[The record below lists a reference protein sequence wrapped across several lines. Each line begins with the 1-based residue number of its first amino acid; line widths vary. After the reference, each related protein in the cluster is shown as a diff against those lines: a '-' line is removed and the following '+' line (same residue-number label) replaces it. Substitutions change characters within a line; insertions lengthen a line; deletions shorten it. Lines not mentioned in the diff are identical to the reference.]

1 MSSEQPSLKNYRG
14 SITVIDDEENMC
26 KILNRVLNL
35 EGYHVMTFTD
45 PRRALDYTIQ
55 YDPDIV
61 LTDIKM
67 PELSGMDVLQQV
79 KRHDP
84 NIVVIMITAFG
95 TIEGAIEAMKA
106 GAFHYVTK
114 PFNTDELLATL
125 EKAIEH
131 KRLSDENRSFSEHLS
146 REYAKADII
155 GECEEMVKIKALIE
169 KIAPTDSAVLIRGET
184 GTGKELVAKAIH
196 RASPRRSR
204 RFVPINC
211 ASIPDT
217 LIESELF
224 GYERGAF
231 TGAAQTKIGLIEL
244 AHGGTLFLDEIGDL
258 PLHLQAKI
266 LRVLQEHEIQRLGGV
281 RLIPV
286 DIRLIAATNQ
296 DLQAAMESGAFRR
309 DLFYR
314 LNVINIFLPP
324 LRERADDIYS
334 LIEHF
339 LNRYGQ
345 KMRKPHLRI
354 QPDAVRALRDYPW
367 PGNVRELEN
376 IIERIVVLLEGDE
389 IRVEDIPSD
398 ILVPSE
404 IGEEMALPSARD
416 LSSSKADYRA
426 ARQQFETEYI
436 IELLRKTR
444 GNVAEAARLSGISR
458 RNLYEKIE
466 RCGID
471 INSLKTQP

>member
-1 MSSEQPSLKNYRG
+1 MSGEQPSLKNYRG
-14 SITVIDDEENMC
+14 SVAVVDDEENMC
-26 KILNRVLNL
+26 KILSRVLNL
-35 EGYHVMTFTD
+35 EGYHVTTFTD
-45 PRRALDYTIQ
+45 PRRALDYVLQ
-55 YDPDIV
+55 YNPDIV
-61 LTDIKM
+61 LTDMKM
-67 PELSGMDVLQQV
+67 PELSGLDVLRQV
-79 KRHDP
+79 LKHDP

-131 KRLSDENRSFSEHLS
+131 KRLSDENRSFSEHLR
-146 REYAKADII
+146 REFAKADII
-155 GECEEMVKIKALIE
+155 GDSEEMVKIKALIE

-196 RASPRRSR
+196 GASPRRTR

-211 ASIPDT
+211 ASIPET

-258 PLHLQAKI
+258 PLHLQAKL

-296 DLQAAMESGAFRR
+296 DLQAAMESGAFRH

-314 LNVINIFLPP
+314 LNVINIQLPP
-324 LRERADDIYS
+324 LRDRGDDVYL
-334 LIEHF
+334 LIKHF

-345 KMRKPHLRI
+345 KMHKPFLRI
-354 QPDAVRALRDYPW
+354 QPDAVHALKDYAW

-376 IIERIVVLLEGDE
+376 IIERTVVLLEGEE
-389 IRVEDIPSD
+389 IRAEDIPSD
-398 ILVPSE
+398 ILIGAESE
-404 IGEEMALPSARD
+404 ELAGAEKSGAAAH
-416 LSSSKADYRA
+416 SKVDYRA
-426 ARQQFETEYI
+426 ARQKFETEYI
-436 IELLRKTR
+436 IELLRATR

-466 RCGID
+466 RYGID
-471 INSLKTQP
+471 MNALKTQG